1 MDERTIYYDI
11 SRDLFL
17 ISDPPYDIDEVGID
31 NPILQECEL
40 YNNGYHHVITKWR
53 KKLNIS
59 LDDMKK
65 FNADVYKNTK
75 KPKIVW

>member
-1 MDERTIYYDI
+1 MDKGTIYYDI
-11 SRDLFL
+11 SRDFFL
-17 ISDPPYDIDEVGID
+17 NSDPSYDIDEVGID